1 MDVVVAILMTPISPI
16 FLTPLEAS
24 RGEARCFAGCISRY
38 TLSENELDED
48 ETIIRPAQA

>member
-1 MDVVVAILMTPISPI
+1 MDVVVAILMTLM

-24 RGEARCFAGCISRY
+24 RGEARCSAGCISRY